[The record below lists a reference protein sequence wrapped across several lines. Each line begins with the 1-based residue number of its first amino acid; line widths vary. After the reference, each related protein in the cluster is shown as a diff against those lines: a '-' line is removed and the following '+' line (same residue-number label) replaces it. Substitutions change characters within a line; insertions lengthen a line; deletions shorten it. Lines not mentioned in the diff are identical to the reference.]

1 MTSIVITGGAGFAGS
16 HIVDEVCRSFPDDQV
31 LILDKM
37 TYAGDVRNV
46 YHHVFS
52 NRAQLMVGDIVDLDV
67 CRRAVRG
74 ADLVIHAAAE
84 SHVDNSFGNSLE
96 FTRTNVLGTH
106 SLMEACREAKV
117 PKIVHVST
125 DEVYGEVMDGAVD
138 ETAMLLPTNPYSSSK
153 AAAEMILR
161 GYTQS
166 YSLPIVIV
174 RANNLFGTRQFPE
187 KIIPRFIC
195 HMLTGRRLPLH
206 GNGMNRRHYLSAV
219 DFARA
224 VCFVAEHGEIAEI
237 YNIGSDEEYTNLQVA
252 SMIAGAFGVDVDS
265 VCDFV
270 PDRPFNDARYSICCD
285 KLSDKGWKPRLSLR
299 DELPRLVQWYE
310 SHLWRYAELFGG
322 RVDSAARRR
331 GLVVFPIVE
340 TQNQGVADLHANAS
354 VG

>member
-16 HIVDEVCRSFPDDQV
+16 HIVDEVCRAYPDDRV

-52 NRAQLMVGDIVDLDV
+52 NRAQLMVGDIADLDV
-67 CRRAVRG
+67 CRRAVAKAR
-74 ADLVIHAAAE
+74 LVIHAAAE

-125 DEVYGEVMDGAVD
+125 DEVYGEVMEGAVD
-138 ETAMLLPTNPYSSSK
+138 ENAVLKPTNPYSSSK

-161 GYTQS
+161 GYTKS
-166 YSLPIVIV
+166 YRMPIITV
-174 RANNLFGTRQFPE
+174 RANNLYGTRQFPE

-195 HMLTGRRLPLH
+195 HMLVGRRLPLH
-206 GNGMNRRHYLSAV
+206 GNGQNRRHYLSAI
-219 DFARA
+219 DFASA
-224 VCFVAEHGEIAEI
+224 VSFVAEHGDIGEV
-237 YNIGSDEEYTNLQVA
+237 YNIGTNEEYTNLQVA
-252 SMIAGAFGVDVDS
+252 AMIAGFFGVDADS

-270 PDRPFNDARYSICCD
+270 PDRPFNDGRYSISWD
-285 KLSDKGWKPRLSLR
+285 KLSDKGWSPQHSLR
-299 DELPRLVQWYE
+299 KDIGRLVQWYE
-310 SHLWRYAELFGG
+310 NHLWRYAELFGG
-322 RVDSAARRR
+322 TVVQTRKRDPIDALLPELQHHQVPDFLADSA
-331 GLVVFPIVE
+331 V
-340 TQNQGVADLHANAS
+340 N
-354 VG
+354 